1 MFGVCWQASKRLM
14 VDATSFRKNQVRGR
28 GMQSHNL
35 VAVLQTFRNVLV
47 AGIDTVV
54 DVPC

>member
-14 VDATSFRKNQVRGR
+14 VDATSFRKNQVRGS
-28 GMQSHNL
+28 GIQSHNL